1 MAHYRAAIKKD
12 VAELS
17 AKMRKADAEEV
28 MASSGL
34 TPFEALTKG
43 FEMSKGLSIIH
54 KDELIGMFGVAK
66 IGEDIGSPWM
76 LGSDKIPQIKKDLLT
91 QALEWVIKT
100 NKEYPLLV
108 NYVDVRNK
116 VAIRWLKFLGF
127 NFVRKIPHHGVGR
140 VPFYEFVRIDAN
152 V

>member
-1 MAHYRAAIKKD
+1 MAHYREATRQD
-12 VAELS
+12 VEELS
-17 AKMRKADAEEV
+17 EKMRKADAEEV

-34 TPFEALTKG
+34 TPIQALTKG
-43 FEMSKGLSIIH
+43 FELSKGLSIIH
-54 KDELIGMFGVAK
+54 KDELIGMFGVAEV
-66 IGEDIGSPWM
+66 GEDIGSPWM
-76 LGSDKIPQIKKDLLT
+76 LGSDKIPEIKKDLLT
-91 QALEWVIKT
+91 QALDWVIRT

-127 NFVRKIPHHGVGR
+127 SFVRKIPYYGVGR
-140 VPFYEFVRIDAN
+140 VPFYEFVRIDSN

>member
-1 MAHYRAAIKKD
+1 MAHYRAATKKD

-17 AKMRKADAEEV
+17 AKMRKADAEE

-91 QALEWVIKT
+91 QALEWVIK
-100 NKEYPLLV
+100 LLTSV
-108 NYVDVRNK
+108 TLDS
-116 VAIRWLKFLGF
+116 LT
-127 NFVRKIPHHGVGR
+127 
-140 VPFYEFVRIDAN
+140 
-152 V
+152 